1 MTAGSAAIADWM
13 EMEEGRR
20 GGPGLGLSEEGGKME
35 DGLDVAEDWLWV
47 WTQGTHWLWSR
58 PGSHA
63 GSGRPS
69 RSSESPGSLLEMPVL
84 SLCPRSTE
92 LEFSLWL
99 PRTPGFKLCYLSM
112 PRHTLHTTTVEPKY
126 LDQGAGLI

>member
-92 LEFSLWL
+92 LEFSLWVIRPL
-99 PRTPGFKLCYLSM
+99 RPPSVLRLQ
-112 PRHTLHTTTVEPKY
+112 V
-126 LDQGAGLI
+126 

>member
-92 LEFSLWL
+92 LEFSLWMSARGL
-99 PRTPGFKLCYLSM
+99 DHADLT
-112 PRHTLHTTTVEPKY
+112 HETLNLLHSGTRINVTYETS
-126 LDQGAGLI
+126 IRI